1 MKHNVYQFEYRTSV
15 EMLVHKI
22 GQIFFG
28 KREQFE
34 EKQIK
39 QKGQNENDIQKTT
52 LKSTAA

>member
-1 MKHNVYQFEYRTSV
+1 MKHNVYQFEYRSSV

-22 GQIFFG
+22 GKIFFG

-34 EKQIK
+34 EKQTK

-52 LKSTAA
+52 